1 MNKLAVVA
9 VAVLVAF
16 VGWCGWLAYH
26 YEGGNDNGKGLY
38 APNAMNRVRIPVPV
52 PISPEA
58 AGQERAIIA
67 ATTMRTDLQINGKQ
81 VVVSS
86 RGNMLDPERHDMAH
100 ALARAEHSCTQTR
113 VTHIPR

>member
-1 MNKLAVVA
+1 MNKLAVIA
-9 VAVLVAF
+9 MSALVAF

-38 APNAMNRVRIPVPV
+38 APNAFNRIRIPPP
-52 PISPEA
+52 PIAPDAVREE
-58 AGQERAIIA
+58 QAIIA
-67 ATTMRTDLQINGKQ
+67 AATMHSDLQINGKQ

-100 ALARAEHSCTQTR
+100 TLARAEHSCTQT
-113 VTHIPR
+113 H